1 MAVTVVAAQKLT
13 KNTPL
18 LAVTYTAPT
27 TAADGFTVDLSTI
40 NDDKLVLQFLNS
52 GAADRTF
59 TVKKGNALQGYAD
72 VVSGNVA
79 AGATGAIT
87 IESGRFVN
95 TSGTNKN
102 KILVIVAHAEL
113 KMGAL
118 VI

>member
-1 MAVTVVAAQKLT
+1 MAVTAITPQKMT

-27 TAADGFTVDLSTI
+27 VAADGFTVDLTSYADQNI
-40 NDDKLVLQFLNS
+40 VLQFLNS

-95 TSGTNKN
+95 VSGTNKN
-102 KILVIVAHAEL
+102 KILVIVSHVEL
-113 KMGAL
+113 KMGVL
-118 VI
+118 VV